1 MTVVAP
7 AGDGPDGPCAAMPAG
22 SQPAG
27 VAGADAEPADAR
39 LAIGARAL
47 GVDFPLVQA
56 GMGGVAGP
64 ALAAAVGEAGALG
77 TVACYRS
84 APERVARL
92 VRETSGLTRRRF
104 AVGVVPELAGTGLTG
119 QLSAALTVA
128 DRVLVVNSF
137 GLLPAE
143 AAAAVKAAGHLL
155 LVQVGTAAEAA
166 TAVGFG
172 ADVLALQGTAAGGR
186 HLGGLSTRRL
196 LAEVRVLDPG
206 VPLLV
211 AGGLTDGGWLRAAAS
226 AGAHGALAGTLFV
239 ATDESEAHPDYRR
252 ALLAATAADTVVTD
266 RFALGWPGRPHRVL
280 AGPVTDEPEAPP
292 RAVVGWLTE
301 DGVRHPVFRG
311 AATAPSVRVTGAID
325 QLAHY
330 AGTGCG
336 TVRTV
341 RTASAVVHRLRA
353 EAAAT
358 TH

>member
-7 AGDGPDGPCAAMPAG
+7 AGNRPTCLPGTAVDSAG
-22 SQPAG
+22 
-27 VAGADAEPADAR
+27 AR
-39 LAIGARAL
+39 LAIGARVL

-84 APERVARL
+84 TPERVARL
-92 VRETSGLTRRRF
+92 VRETGRLTRRRF
-104 AVGVVPELAGTGLTG
+104 AVGVVPELAGAGLKD
-119 QLSAALTVA
+119 QLSAALAVA

-137 GLLPAE
+137 GVLPAE
-143 AAAAVKAAGHLL
+143 AATALKAAGHLL
-155 LVQVGTAAEAA
+155 LVQVGSAAEAA
-166 TAVGFG
+166 TAIGLG

-186 HLGGLSTRRL
+186 HLGRLSTRRL
-196 LAEVRVLDPG
+196 LAEVRILGPG

-211 AGGLTDGGWLRAAAS
+211 AGGLTDGGWLHAAAS
-226 AGAHGALAGTLFV
+226 AGAHGAVAGTLFV
-239 ATDESEAHPDYRR
+239 ATDESEAHPDYRC

-280 AGPVTDEPEAPP
+280 AGPVTDGPEAPP

-311 AATAPSVRVTGAID
+311 SATVPSVRVTGAIN

-336 TVRTV
+336 AVRTV
-341 RTASAVVHRLRA
+341 RDASAVVHRLRA
-353 EAAAT
+353 EAAAAT
-358 TH
+358 C